1 MSGVR
6 EVVTLQLGH
15 YASSVG
21 AHWWGLQEA
30 LFLSNSTAS
39 DLDEVIQHD
48 VLFRTG
54 RTLQGRETFTPRLI
68 LMDLKESLAALKQE
82 GYLYEDPKTNSP
94 VAWKGN
100 LTTHQQDPVPPSPV
114 LEGLDQPEG
123 ETFSNGDFASKT
135 LPADKEV
142 CVFVG
147 VCVCACVRA
156 CARIALR
163 VLPLMGPAC
172 FIFIRGWPKF
182 SLPET
187 AHQLKGLVLTAKTLG
202 SSTLL
207 KRGPCISWWSLFPG
221 KPQQLSKPL
230 ASESPASAWSDF
242 LRTNLH
248 PRSILTI
255 HEYNREE
262 ESSRLEAFGQG
273 EKLLQDGRYLEE
285 LEDRLHFYVE
295 ECDYLQGFQLLCDL
309 HNGFSGL
316 GSKAAELLQDEY
328 AGKGIL
334 ACGLTPLPH
343 RNFYRLM
350 NMALGIVRLS
360 SYSSLFCPLSLNEN
374 LGLKLEGPV
383 SLPYVHYE
391 PSLDYHTSAILATAL
406 DTLTV
411 PYRLQTSDITVASL
425 TETLNFSGRKVAEA
439 SVALPFAVA
448 EDQSLP
454 DALYDQQPST
464 AWCALS
470 SCGKRADAGCFAQS
484 VVLRGIGKRQQVS
497 NAPPGTEPKSVLH
510 MCETGPEVLAR
521 YLHTISPR
529 TLSTSL
535 LLQGPCKLLAPYPQF
550 FSPFLNKH
558 GLLSEKPSRS
568 PAKVECLPVLA
579 AFQSSA
585 GLYQTLG
592 GLYREL
598 HGTDVRRWA
607 SFFSDGMET
616 DDFQEALD
624 ELRTLSLC
632 YKKGSLD
639 ESSDGNDTD

>member
-21 AHWWGLQEA
+21 SHWWGLQEA

-82 GYLYEDPKTNSP
+82 GYLYEDPKNNIP
-94 VAWKGN
+94 VAWARGFPTVISYLRPSLLVKKKAAAA
-100 LTTHQQDPVPPSPV
+100 HQAA
-114 LEGLDQPEG
+114 GIR
-123 ETFSNGDFASKT
+123 ET
-135 LPADKEV
+135 
-142 CVFVG
+142 
-147 VCVCACVRA
+147 
-156 CARIALR
+156 CARLVR
-163 VLPLMGPAC
+163 LPPYQS
-172 FIFIRGWPKF
+172 P
-182 SLPET
+182 
-187 AHQLKGLVLTAKTLG
+187 
-202 SSTLL
+202 STEH
-207 KRGPCISWWSLFPG
+207 P
-221 KPQQLSKPL
+221 
-230 ASESPASAWSDF
+230 D
-242 LRTNLH
+242 H
-248 PRSILTI
+248 PRIQP
-255 HEYNREE
+255 R
-262 ESSRLEAFGQG
+262 G
-273 EKLLQDGRYLEE
+273 
-285 LEDRLHFYVE
+285 
-295 ECDYLQGFQLLCDL
+295 GFQLLCDL

-328 AGKGIL
+328 AGKSIL

-350 NMALGIVRLS
+350 NTALGIVRLAS
-360 SYSSLFCPLSLNEN
+360 HSSLFCPLSLNGN
-374 LGLKLEGPV
+374 LGLKLDGPV
-383 SLPYVHYE
+383 ALPYVHYE
-391 PSLDYHTSAILATAL
+391 NQITP
-406 DTLTV
+406 
-411 PYRLQTSDITVASL
+411 PKRDISPL
-425 TETLNFSGRKVAEA
+425 PQVAEA
-439 SVALPFAVA
+439 SAALPFPVA

-454 DALYDQQPST
+454 DALYSQQPST
-464 AWCALS
+464 AWCPLS
-470 SCGKRADAGCFAQS
+470 SCGNRGDAGCFAQS

-497 NAPPGTEPKSVLH
+497 NAPPGTEPQSILH
-510 MCETGPEVLAR
+510 TCETGQEILAH
-521 YLHTISPR
+521 YLHTVSPR

-558 GLLSEKPSRS
+558 GFLSKKPSRS
-568 PAKVECLPVLA
+568 PAQVESLPVLA

-592 GLYREL
+592 DVYRKL
-598 HGTDVRRWA
+598 HGTDLRRWV
-607 SFFSDGMET
+607 SFFSTGMET

-639 ESSDGNDTD
+639 ENSDSDDTD